1 MASPVRL
8 GNEIVESIYSQAFPG
23 MMMSGAFA
31 LKYSYPLQNYSVPEE
46 ETEQSIYEEVSLS
59 NRERL
64 SPFMNKFDLP
74 QNGWDVYN
82 SGFEFGRQGV
92 TTKNEAFRSK
102 FC

>member
-1 MASPVRL
+1 MASPVKL

-31 LKYSYPLQNYSVPEE
+31 LKYSYPLQNYSVPEDE
-46 ETEQSIYEEVSLS
+46 AEQSAYEEVSLS

-74 QNGWDVYN
+74 QNGWDVYH
-82 SGFEFGRQGV
+82 SGTEFGRQGV
-92 TTKNEAFRSK
+92 TTKNEAFRRIQ
-102 FC
+102 